1 MVQTPRPC
9 VGLDIG
15 HIWDEEAECMFG
27 CDGMN
32 DDNDSSSGG
41 KRNKKKQQQP
51 QPRVKRKASSMED
64 SSKMMEEESVRS
76 GSSSVVGKQRG
87 GSYEEERFDDAKNS
101 LPLCGLEE
109 DERMLSFLQSSHRGD
124 FSRAKLSAMVNID
137 RGYGK

>member
-1 MVQTPRPC
+1 
-9 VGLDIG
+9 
-15 HIWDEEAECMFG
+15 MFG
-27 CDGMN
+27 CDNGMN
-32 DDNDSSSGG
+32 DDNDGGGG

-64 SSKMMEEESVRS
+64 SSKMMEEESVKS

-87 GSYEEERFDDAKNS
+87 ESYEEERVDDAKNL